1 MKDFFLNIRRFL
13 ARLSLGQQLA
23 LGLVLAGVTAI
34 LITIAYWA
42 NQPDYTLLF
51 GELDPADA
59 NSVVESLREEGVSY
73 ELKSGGTAVYVPRDK
88 VYELRLRF
96 ASEGTISKGQI
107 GYELFDR
114 DNLGMTDFMQKMNK
128 KRALEGELARTI
140 TNIQQVEMARVH
152 LVLPERSPFR
162 NAEVEASASV
172 VIQPAGSGSLNQRQI
187 EGITALV
194 AGAVEGMSNAS
205 VTVID
210 AQGNMLSDPN
220 ADDPNVS
227 LTSTQL
233 EMQREVEKHLTE
245 NGQSMLNQMLGA
257 GEAIVR
263 VSAKLDFSRRV
274 SERSLIDPES
284 RTVISEEELNEE
296 GPDDAAESTVRNYE
310 LSRTQERFESS
321 VGDVSYLTVSVM
333 LNHKRTAADANA
345 ENEQPAER
353 EPYTEEELQEIES
366 LVKNAVGFDPERGDR
381 FAIHQ
386 TRFDTSVDDKIVAEL
401 QDQDWQRQM
410 EMYLRY
416 GLILL
421 GLLVGA
427 WLVRSIAKRG
437 AEMAGVSGE
446 LAAAGSSGGSRKLQD
461 GSPGEGTPQGRRP
474 QSLAE
479 GPPAG
484 GGGDEEEMM
493 LVDDVY
499 TSKLSAKAKARLK
512 AKNKMYEEIQSQVVE
527 NPEETAE
534 LIRSWLVSD
543 ATNQPQ

>member
-1 MKDFFLNIRRFL
+1 MQDFFRNIRRFL

-23 LGLVLAGVTAI
+23 LGLVLAGGTAI
-34 LITIAYWA
+34 IITIAYWV

-51 GELDPADA
+51 GELDPSDA
-59 NSVVESLREEGVSY
+59 NSVVETLREEGVSY
-73 ELKSGGTAVYVPRDK
+73 ELKSGGTAVYVPREK
-88 VYELRLRF
+88 VYELRLQF

-140 TNIQQVEMARVH
+140 TNIQQVQMARVH

-162 NAEVEASASV
+162 NGEVEASASV
-172 VIQPAGSGSLNQRQI
+172 VIQPAGSGSLNPRQI
-187 EGITALV
+187 EGIAALV

-233 EMQREVEKHLTE
+233 EMQQEVEQHLTE
-245 NGQSMLNQMLGA
+245 SGQSMLNQMLGA

-274 SERSLIDPES
+274 SQRDLIDPES
-284 RTVISEEELNEE
+284 RTIISEENLNEE

-321 VGDVSYLTVSVM
+321 VGDISHLTVSVM
-333 LNHKRTAADANA
+333 LNHKRTTANGNGDGNQTA
-345 ENEQPAER
+345 GR
-353 EPYTEEELQEIES
+353 EPYTEDELQEIES
-366 LVKNAVGFDPERGDR
+366 IVKNAVGFDPERGDR

-386 TRFDTSVDDKIVAEL
+386 TRFDTSVDDKIVSQM
-401 QDQDWQRQM
+401 QDQEWQRQM

-416 GLILL
+416 GLIFLSLL
-421 GLLVGA
+421 IGA

-446 LAAAGSSGGSRKLQD
+446 LTTGTASTNRQLQD
-461 GSPGEGTPQGRRP
+461 GSAPGGAARNRASQ

-479 GPPAG
+479 GPAAG
-484 GGGDEEEMM
+484 EEEEEVM

-499 TSKLSAKAKARLK
+499 TSKLSAQAKARLK

-527 NPEETAE
+527 SPEETAE
-534 LIRSWLVSD
+534 LIRSWLVND
-543 ATNQPQ
+543 AANQHQYQ